1 MDNRRFILF
10 CALGAILFLMY
21 QAWQKDHAPKP
32 PAYAESAPAPAAT
45 APEAPAAP
53 DDELPAPGPAAK
65 TPVANA
71 GPAASES
78 AGEQPLVPGQVLR
91 NDRRVVVTTDVL
103 RAEIDTY
110 GGDLRRLE
118 LLGVPVSKAKADV
131 NLHLLNDRLPSFFI
145 AQSGL
150 VDTARTAPSHS
161 SLYKA
166 EREQYQLAEGQ
177 DSLDVKLEWQDAS
190 GRRVS
195 KVYRFHRGDYA
206 IELRH
211 EVANGAAEAWALSP
225 YVQFWRT
232 PHSESEDPPFI
243 KTFHGVGYY
252 EQKNGGSSY
261 RFAKVR
267 FDDLQEEPLALEQV
281 GGWNAVMENYFIGAV
296 IPPAQD
302 SNRFYAKP
310 RPIPGGQQ
318 QAYVAGYVGPVQ
330 NVAPGGQALFESKLF
345 LGPKLQDRLA
355 DVAPGFELTVDYGA
369 LTILAKPLFW
379 LLEKLHKLVGNWGF
393 AIVLL
398 TLVVKLSFWKLSE
411 AQYRAMARMKKFTPR
426 IQQIKERY
434 ADDREG
440 MQKAMMDLY
449 KKEGFNPL
457 AGCWPLLVQFPVF
470 IALYWVLLQSVEL
483 RQAPFILW
491 IQDMSSPD
499 PFWVLPVLFGISMWT
514 QQRLSGTSVTMDEMQ
529 QKVMMAM
536 PIMLTVFF
544 GFFPAGLVLYWLVSN
559 LIGIA
564 QQFFITRKI
573 EREETAKA

>member
-10 CALGAILFLMY
+10 CALAAILFLMY

-32 PAYAESAPAPAAT
+32 PAYTETAPAPAA
-45 APEAPAAP
+45 APEAEG
-53 DDELPAPGPAAK
+53 ELPAPGPAAAAPQASA
-65 TPVANA
+65 TPVAEPGA
-71 GPAASES
+71 EA
-78 AGEQPLVPGQVLR
+78 PLAPGQVVR
-91 NDRRVVVTTDVL
+91 SAGRVLVTTDVL
-103 RAEIDTY
+103 RVEIDTY
-110 GGDLRRLE
+110 GGDLRRAE
-118 LLGVPVSKAKADV
+118 LIGIPVSKARPEQ
-131 NLHLLNDRLPSFFI
+131 NLNLLNDRLPNFFI
-145 AQSGL
+145 VQSGL
-150 VDTARTAPSHS
+150 VDAAETAPSHR
-161 SLYKA
+161 SLFKA
-166 EREQYQLAEGQ
+166 AQAQYALAEGQ
-177 DSLDVKLEWQDAS
+177 DRLEVRLDWQDAQ

-195 KVYRFHRGDYA
+195 KVYGFHRGDYQ
-206 IELRH
+206 IDLRH
-211 EVANGAAEAWALSP
+211 EVSNAAAEAWTLSP

-243 KTFHGVGYY
+243 QTFHGVGYY
-252 EQKNGGSSY
+252 EQKNGGGSY
-261 RFAKVR
+261 RFTKAS
-267 FDDLQEEPLALEQV
+267 FEDLEEEPVSLQQT

-302 SNRFYAKP
+302 THRFYAKP
-310 RPIPGGQQ
+310 RVIPGAQQ
-318 QAYVAGYVGPVQ
+318 SAYVAGYVGPLQ
-330 NVAPGGQALFESKLF
+330 AVAPGAQAVFETRLFI
-345 LGPKLQDRLA
+345 GPKLQDRLA
-355 DVAPGFELTVDYGA
+355 DVAPGFELTVDYGL
-369 LTILAKPLFW
+369 LTILSKPLFW
-379 LLEKLHKLVGNWGF
+379 LLEKLHRLVGNWGF

-398 TLVVKLSFWKLSE
+398 TLVIKLSFWKLSE

-440 MQKAMMDLY
+440 MQRAMMDLY

-499 PFWVLPVLFGISMWT
+499 PYWVLPVLFGVSMWA
-514 QQRLSGTSVTMDEMQ
+514 QQKLSGTAVTMDEMQ
-529 QKVMMAM
+529 QKIMMAM

-564 QQFFITRKI
+564 QQWYITRKI
-573 EREETAKA
+573 EREETAK

>member
-1 MDNRRFILF
+1 
-10 CALGAILFLMY
+10 
-21 QAWQKDHAPKP
+21 
-32 PAYAESAPAPAAT
+32 
-45 APEAPAAP
+45 
-53 DDELPAPGPAAK
+53 
-65 TPVANA
+65 VA
-71 GPAASES
+71 
-78 AGEQPLVPGQVLR
+78 
-91 NDRRVVVTTDVL
+91 
-103 RAEIDTY
+103 
-110 GGDLRRLE
+110 
-118 LLGVPVSKAKADV
+118 
-131 NLHLLNDRLPSFFI
+131 
-145 AQSGL
+145 
-150 VDTARTAPSHS
+150 
-161 SLYKA
+161 
-166 EREQYQLAEGQ
+166 
-177 DSLDVKLEWQDAS
+177 
-190 GRRVS
+190 
-195 KVYRFHRGDYA
+195 KVYTFKRGEYE
-206 IELRH
+206 IGLRY
-211 EVANGAAEAWALSP
+211 EVGNSAAEPWALSP

-252 EQKNGGSSY
+252 EQKNGGGSY
-261 RFAKVR
+261 RFTKLR
-267 FDDLQEEPLALEQV
+267 FDDLQEEPLALEQA

-296 IPPAQD
+296 IPPAKD
-302 SNRFYAKP
+302 ANRFYAKP
-310 RPIPGGQQ
+310 RVIPGGRQE
-318 QAYVAGYVGPVQ
+318 AYVAGYVGPLQ
-330 NVAPGGQALFESKLF
+330 SVAPGTQASFPSKLYI
-345 LGPKLQDRLA
+345 GPKLQDSLA
-355 DVAPGFELTVDYGA
+355 DVAPGFELTVDYGM

-398 TLVVKLSFWKLSE
+398 TLVIKLSFWKLSE

-426 IQQIKERY
+426 IQAIKERY

-499 PFWVLPVLFGISMWT
+499 PFWVLPVMFGVSMWA
-514 QQRLSGTSVTMDEMQ
+514 QQKLSGTAVTMDEMQ

-573 EREETAKA
+573 QREEAKT